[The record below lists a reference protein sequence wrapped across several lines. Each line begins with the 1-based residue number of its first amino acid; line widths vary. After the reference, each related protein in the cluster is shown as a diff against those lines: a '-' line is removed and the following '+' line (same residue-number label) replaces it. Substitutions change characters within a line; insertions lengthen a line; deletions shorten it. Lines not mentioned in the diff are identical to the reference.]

1 MCIKKIFAVLFFFS
15 SVLTVSFTDPAVFEL
30 GGKHGWG
37 MLQYT
42 ENIQMCP
49 GKYGN
54 PGISLSS
61 SAPKITQ
68 ETDLYLNFDSP
79 SIVEET
85 SSYTV
90 ASSNMRFIGAEQA
103 KLGAGAAMCSP
114 HIKTAGLVLKPQDG
128 SFFAGESSAGSF
140 TIEFWIAPAVTES
153 GSIILQWYS
162 SYFEKERLT
171 DQHIIAQIIQNK
183 VQWDF
188 FNIWQD
194 KYNNGISILLRG
206 RTNLIP
212 SQWSHHLITYDEEIG
227 LLEYRMNGHTEN
239 IVYVTEN
246 GRESDAILLSKMGQQ
261 TFQSACIIRD
271 YLMK

>member
-1 MCIKKIFAVLFFFS
+1 MMCIKKIFAVLFFFS
-15 SVLTVSFTDPAVFEL
+15 CVLAAAFTGDAVFEL
-30 GGKHGWG
+30 GGKQGWG

-79 SIVEET
+79 SIIEET

-90 ASSNMRFIGAEQA
+90 VSSTMRFAGAEQA
-103 KLGAGAAMCSP
+103 KLGVGAAMCSP
-114 HIKTAGLVLKPQDG
+114 HVKTAGLILKPQKG
-128 SFFAGESSAGSF
+128 SFFAGEGSAGSF
-140 TIEFWIAPAVTES
+140 TIEFWIAPSVTES
-153 GSIILQWYS
+153 GSVILQWYS
-162 SYFEKERLT
+162 AYFERDRLT
-171 DQHIIAQIIQNK
+171 DQHIIAQILQNK
-183 VQWDF
+183 LQWDF

-194 KYNNGISILLRG
+194 KYNNGISIQLKG

-212 SQWSHHLITYDEEIG
+212 SQWSHHLITYNEEIG

-246 GRESDAILLSKMGQQ
+246 GREGDAVLLSRLGHAADL
-261 TFQSACIIRD
+261 SIGVH
-271 YLMK
+271 YS